1 MEQEEMQFQWKLLQQ
16 ECGIVVSGMILLLPL
31 LYAADVSGRRLAWGM
46 LFLMAMLFVSAMDYR
61 YGMIFDRFLVV
72 MGLAGVLLVCTGQ
85 TGAVSE
91 AFGGAALGGGF
102 LLLVRYASAGG
113 MGGGDV
119 KYAAVLGLWLGWK
132 LLLLTM
138 FLSFLAG
145 SMAAAG
151 MLFCCRRK
159 RSMPFGPFLSLG
171 AGVSFLWGE
180 FLLEWYMGWFP

>member
-1 MEQEEMQFQWKLLQQ
+1 MGHEDVQFQWKLLRQ
-16 ECGIVVSGMILLLPL
+16 ECGIVVSGMVLLIPL
-31 LYAADVSGRRLAWGM
+31 LYAADVSGRKLAWGI

-61 YGMIFDRFLVV
+61 YGLIFDRFLAV
-72 MGLAGVLLVCTGQ
+72 MGLAGVLLVFMGQ
-85 TGAVSE
+85 TGNIPE
-91 AFGGAALGGGF
+91 AFLGGALGGGF
-102 LLLVRYASAGG
+102 LLLVRCASAGG

-132 LLLLTM
+132 LLLLAM

-151 MLFCCRRK
+151 MLFCRRGK

-180 FLLEWYMGWFP
+180 LLLEWYMGWFP